1 METTTC
7 HQASMEETVAGAV
20 ARVQQGL
27 AALPEPA
34 EAMERAALE
43 LPAPK
48 TEPGAAA
55 AAGLKPGE
63 EQPTAATIPKV
74 RAELH
79 L

>member
-1 METTTC
+1 
-7 HQASMEETVAGAV
+7 MEETLPGTVAEAK
-20 ARVQQGL
+20 QGL

-48 TEPGAAA
+48 TEPGGAG
-55 AAGLKPGE
+55 AAGLKPVA
-63 EQPTAATIPKV
+63 EQPTVAAIPNV
-74 RAELH
+74 RAEQH